1 MPSEPTAVAGEDEAE
16 LLQGLRRGDE
26 GAFAALMASYNAA
39 LLHVA
44 TSYVSSRAVAE
55 EVVQDTWLGVVKG
68 LDRFEGRS
76 SLKTWIFKI
85 LTNTARTR
93 GTRERRNVPFSSL
106 AAEPEEGPTLDP
118 DRFFAPD
125 HNRYPGHW
133 SMGPEAWKTPEGGL
147 LAAETKG
154 IIVSA
159 IERLPAAQR
168 TVIALRDVEGWPPE
182 DVCQALDLSQG
193 NQRVLLHRA
202 RTKVR
207 AELERHFGAVEATV
221 SQ

>member
-93 GTRERRNVPFSSL
+93 GTRERRSVPFSSL

-133 SMGPEAWKTPEGGL
+133 SMGPAAWKTPEGGL
-147 LAAETKG
+147 LAAETKD